1 MNAITSFRL
10 CKLSS
15 HELVEKLDKL
25 TDEMFESQKVP
36 TRHIPARPDA
46 DYDLLVG
53 ELILRF
59 QELEEF
65 IKSIEND
72 LCGNVSDDDDNDD
85 DDVEQDLGQLVFD
98 TKRKISKFLATE
110 YGS

>member
-10 CKLSS
+10 CKLST
-15 HELVEKLDKL
+15 HELAKKLDKL
-25 TDEMFESQKVP
+25 TDEMFRKQELP

-59 QELEEF
+59 CELEEF
-65 IKSIEND
+65 IKSVEND
-72 LCGNVSDDDDNDD
+72 LYGNIFEDDET
-85 DDVEQDLGQLVFD
+85 EQDLGQLIFD
-98 TKRKISKFLATE
+98 TRRKISKFLSAE
-110 YGS
+110 YGKQVV